1 MSLCVYQGDALW
13 DWLSVCWS
21 MRLHV
26 CVVNP
31 FGLIRVEIVETKTFL
46 GLPTRSGLCDSCRN
60 HRQRKSNFFSSS
72 VPANWLSSSH
82 IIYSTLIYLPSNI
95 LRL

>member
-31 FGLIRVEIVETKTFL
+31 FGLIRVEIVETKTFENELSVYEWLCSRVSEKHKAGSIYPPDL
-46 GLPTRSGLCDSCRN
+46 GYVIHVGTIDKENLI
-60 HRQRKSNFFSSS
+60 FS
-72 VPANWLSSSH
+72 AAQFLQ
-82 IIYSTLIYLPSNI
+82 IG
-95 LRL
+95 